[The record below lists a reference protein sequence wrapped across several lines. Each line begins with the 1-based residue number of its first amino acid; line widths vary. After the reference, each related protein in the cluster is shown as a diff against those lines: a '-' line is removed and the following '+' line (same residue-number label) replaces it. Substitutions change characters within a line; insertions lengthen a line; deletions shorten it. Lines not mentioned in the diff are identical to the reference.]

1 MMRSKKNNSIL
12 DGLNQPHVSV
22 VVPAY
27 NAAHTISQA
36 INSILAQSFIDF
48 ELIICNDAS
57 IDKTQSILETHFDY
71 RLQIITNEKNLGAGL
86 SRDRAIAI
94 SKGEWLAFG
103 DADDLWQPNRLEKL
117 LQAAGADTN
126 VMVFDDIMICHDVN
140 NNLVRWR
147 PVHGQKA
154 FGTHGVYARDIRLE
168 EYIRSN
174 RLVVQPIIPSHI
186 VKKNKLQHSN
196 RRFAEDAE
204 FFIRVALA
212 GARLRYLPEPLYL
225 YRITP
230 GSATAVAS
238 DTSLMRRCLE
248 DCMHIENIPEAVQ
261 QALMDKIA
269 ALRVN
274 ESLYKLVAICRQY
287 EFSQAIKL
295 IRQEPKLLRI
305 LPRRLS
311 KHLAYQIHRVI
322 HGGHPR

>member
-140 NNLVRWR
+140 NKLVPWR
-147 PVHGQKA
+147 PLHGR
-154 FGTHGVYARDIRLE
+154 RDVRDVCLEDYLRSDRLL
-168 EYIRSN
+168 IK
-174 RLVVQPIIPSHI
+174 PIIPAHI
-186 VKKNKLQHSN
+186 VKKNQLRHSN

-225 YRITP
+225 YRIAP

-248 DCMHIENIPEAVQ
+248 DCMHIDNIPETVQ
-261 QALMDKIA
+261 RALMDKIA

-274 ESLYKLVAICRQY
+274 ESLYKLAAICRQY
-287 EFSQAIKL
+287 DFGQAIKL

-311 KHLAYQIHRVI
+311 KHLVYQIHRVI
-322 HGGHPR
+322 HGGRPR